1 MRLPAL
7 VPAICLL
14 IGCLAGIAAPARA
27 ELPLLAVALLCLAVA
42 WVGWMRQVLPPTT
55 LGAMALAFTA
65 VSTALAIHAQQQA
78 LHPALK
84 VVAAQ
89 LAGLQPPE
97 APGADPGVFSLAA
110 TVEGRLT
117 EDASRSDSGVA
128 LAMNVDRLVVAGTT
142 YRVSGGL
149 RATVVGELASA
160 RYPPWTAG
168 RRVRMPVQ
176 LRRPS
181 RYLDAGV
188 PDAEVALA
196 RRGTALVGVVKSG
209 ALVEVRRRGAWPMEL
224 AAAARRAARGVI
236 ARAVGRWSPQS
247 AVIVSAIVLGDRAG
261 LDETMRRRLQEAGT
275 YHVIAISGGNIAILA
290 GLVLSLFASAGL
302 AMRAASVA
310 AIAVLVGYAMLVG
323 GGASVNR
330 ATLMAV
336 LYLCA
341 RALEH
346 RGPPFN
352 ALAVASGLLLV
363 ADPLSIFDAGFVLTF
378 GATAGILLGGA
389 WFGRHVPRQGWLRAP
404 AALLLASLCAETAL
418 LPVGAL
424 VFERVTFAGL
434 VLNFAAIP
442 LMGLAQLAGMAL
454 LPVALISA
462 RLADGLGFLAHLG
475 ASGLLWSAGL
485 VDVAPWLAFR
495 VPRPSAV
502 AVFLY
507 YAGLGAALSIA
518 WWRLGGERRRTLAAG
533 CVLVSVAAA
542 VWIVTAPASILWP
555 PGRGRLQVVFF
566 DVGQGDSMLIRSP
579 RGQAV
584 LVDTG
589 GLRGE
594 GGFDVGDRVVGP
606 ALRALGVRRLDYLVL
621 THGDADHM
629 AGAPSILRDFRP
641 REIWEGVPVPPF
653 EPLQRLR
660 TQADRST
667 VVWRTVHPGDRVAVD
682 GLELVVW
689 HPPLPDWERQ
699 KVRNDDSIVLEV
711 RYGDVSVLLTGDIGR
726 EVEQTLVDRLPASP
740 LRILK
745 VPHHGSGSSSSMAFL
760 RAVRPAVAVVSAGRG
775 NPFGHPVPQVLARY
789 QAVGAQVFR
798 TDRDG
803 MVLLETDG
811 GTVTLRT
818 WTGRSLTVATKTR
831 RHEEER

>member
-1 MRLPAL
+1 MPSRASPS
-7 VPAICLL
+7 VP
-14 IGCLAGIAAPARA
+14 
-27 ELPLLAVALLCLAVA
+27 
-42 WVGWMRQVLPPTT
+42 
-55 LGAMALAFTA
+55 
-65 VSTALAIHAQQQA
+65 ALAIRAGEQA
-78 LHPALK
+78 LHPSLK
-84 VVAAQ
+84 VVAAG
-89 LAGLQPPE
+89 LAARQPPDR
-97 APGADPGVFSLAA
+97 PDVDPGEFSLAA
-110 TVEGRLT
+110 GVEGRLT
-117 EDASRSDSGVA
+117 EDASLSPSGVA
-128 LAMNVDRLVVAGTT
+128 LAMDVDRLRLGGVTYPVAGG
-142 YRVSGGL
+142 V
-149 RATVVGELASA
+149 RATVVGELALG
-160 RYPPWTAG
+160 RYGRWMAG
-168 RRVRMPVQ
+168 RRVRMPMQ

-181 RYLDAGV
+181 RYFDPGV

-209 ALVEVRRRGAWPMEL
+209 ALVEVLRRGSWPMEL
-224 AAAARRAARGVI
+224 AAAARRGARGII
-236 ARAVGRWSPQS
+236 ARSVGRWSPQS

-261 LDETMRRRLQEAGT
+261 LDESMRRRLQEAGT

-290 GLVLSLFASAGL
+290 GLVLALFAYAGL

-310 AIAVLVGYAMLVG
+310 AIGVLVGYAMLVG

-336 LYLCA
+336 IYLCA

-346 RGPPFN
+346 RGPPLN
-352 ALAVASGLLLV
+352 ALAVAGGLLLV

-378 GATAGILLGGA
+378 GATGGILLGGA
-389 WFGRHVPRQGWLRAP
+389 WFGRHVPARGWLRAP

-454 LPVALISA
+454 LPVALLSA
-462 RLADGLGFLAHLG
+462 WLADGLGFLAHLG

-555 PGRGRLQVVFF
+555 PGRGRLLVAFL
-566 DVGQGDSMLIRSP
+566 DVGQGDAILVRTP
-579 RGQAV
+579 RGHAL

-594 GGFDVGDRVVGP
+594 GNFDMGDRVVGP
-606 ALRALGVRRLDYLVL
+606 TLRALGVRRLEYLVL

-629 AGAPSILRDFRP
+629 AGASSVVRDFHP

-660 TQADRST
+660 AQSDRAAI
-667 VVWRTVHPGDRVAVD
+667 VWRNVHPGDRLSID
-682 GLELVVW
+682 GVELVVW
-689 HPPLPDWERQ
+689 HPPPPDWERQ

-711 RYGDVSVLLTGDIGR
+711 RYGGASVLLTGDIGR
-726 EVEQTLVDRLPASP
+726 EIEQTLVGRIPVAP

-745 VPHHGSGSSSSMAFL
+745 VPHHGSGTSSSYAFL
-760 RAVRPAVAVVSAGRG
+760 RAVHPAVAVVSAGRG

-789 QAVGAQVFR
+789 APSAR
-798 TDRDG
+798 KSSAPTA
-803 MVLLETDG
+803 
-811 GTVTLRT
+811 
-818 WTGRSLTVATKTR
+818 TGWSRSKPTGST
-831 RHEEER
+831 